1 MMYAQKGVSELEVK
15 MERKSWSWKKK
26 VLEKLA
32 SSRINTDSSEDYSKH
47 CTDDLIRTQFI
58 FKEQV
63 STPDGISQAEMKLR
77 ILGEQLMARDELVQQ
92 HAKVAEEAVTGWEKA
107 ECEAACLKQQL
118 DEEMLCK
125 VATEEQLVRLE
136 TALKDSMGKLQHA
149 EERELRLQRV
159 VEAKNQEL
167 DNLRGEM
174 ESTLS
179 KIVNEMTRAAKE
191 ADAKS
196 RAEDKASVLQK
207 RVDMAEKEQ
216 ANLKYEIHVLTK
228 ELDIRNEE
236 LELNKQA
243 AEAANKQHLE
253 YVKRAAKLDDDC
265 QRLRLLLRK
274 RLPGPATIAQMRMEV
289 DALPTFDRAGR
300 TLSSPSSRFTELY
313 MESALSDASQELE
326 NRLLAAE
333 EENKSLKEAL
343 VKKDGDL
350 QSARILCA
358 KTASK
363 LSATQ
368 EQLEK
373 ATERRPQN
381 IFHRSTKSAM
391 DGYTSL
397 VEQALRFDPED
408 ESIENESNCAESW
421 ASALISELAQIRK
434 DKGGALHLSGP
445 DLMDDFVE
453 MEKLALLPFESH
465 DKVLGEELVKG
476 QRLQAYDIAKGFK
489 DIVGDKLTSHDCS
502 CHELRSKLTC
512 AENELNLVK
521 LDNSATKAALS
532 SIEKHLVALLQAET
546 EERTPS
552 DLFEELRAALDS
564 MYKHLTDSNGPS
576 YALCNGMDSPEVR
589 DATAW
594 SPIGQSSCQSEDAA
608 SFKQDI
614 KSSTKKGHLGSKLCS
629 AVHKVVSLF
638 EEVAQLDWKEDP
650 SSDTGDTLARIHTE
664 KLWRSP
670 EFESCVSSLI
680 MLCTGVLNEKVD
692 VKDFLEEIA
701 SALEWLVNHVYASS
715 DKSLETRRRLEFGK
729 VKQESLSGPE
739 QVPLEEE
746 CANDRNKRNQ
756 CIEKQLTQL
765 KSEKEEIDTKLSVM
779 TKELELLKSL
789 LQNSE
794 HNGLELQNIPAAALD
809 GQKNLVGI
817 DIAGNVRSDSYQPS
831 GTAGVKRSVQTI
843 GSQKVLLNEMTPRS
857 FQPQKARSTMV
868 LETNEISMPMEKGT
882 EMLAKEQ
889 ELGGYAEKLAECQH
903 TIMMLGK
910 QLQGLGTPD
919 DVSAASQQK
928 SEHILIKP
936 FKAQRR
942 TQRSFDQLQT
952 ISEDNSVCEDTHR
965 NIGQM
970 SPEMSLSCASVSA
983 DPHKHSFFEPS
994 QRDLV
999 MASLVRSPGRFLRSK
1014 GDIKADSSPEKHTTG
1029 LSRFFSKSKL
1039 LNDTRP

>member
-1 MMYAQKGVSELEVK
+1 

-32 SSRINTDSSEDYSKH
+32 SSRINTDYSQVGEYSKQS
-47 CTDDLIRTQFI
+47 TDDLIRTQFVL
-58 FKEQV
+58 KEQV
-63 STPDGISQAEMKLR
+63 GTPDDISQVEMKIR

-118 DEEMLCK
+118 DEEMVYK
-125 VATEEQLVRLE
+125 VATEEQLVCLE
-136 TALKDSMGKLQHA
+136 MALKDSAGKLQHA
-149 EERELRLQRV
+149 EEREVRLQRV
-159 VEAKNQEL
+159 VETKNQEL
-167 DNLRGEM
+167 DNLRCEM
-174 ESTLS
+174 ESTML

-253 YVKRAAKLDDDC
+253 YVKRTAKLDDDC

-274 RLPGPATIAQMRMEV
+274 RLPGPATIAQMRMEA
-289 DALPTFDRAGR
+289 DILPTFERSSR
-300 TLSSPSSRFTELY
+300 TLLSPSSRFTELY

-326 NRLLAAE
+326 KRLLVAE

-343 VKKDGDL
+343 VKKDADL

-368 EQLEK
+368 EQLET
-373 ATERRPQN
+373 AVQRRPQN

-391 DGYTSL
+391 DGYTPL
-397 VEQALRFDPED
+397 AEQALRFDPED

-421 ASALISELAQIRK
+421 ASALISELAHIRK
-434 DKGGALHLSGP
+434 DKGGTLHLSGP
-445 DLMDDFVE
+445 DLMDDFAE
-453 MEKLALLPFESH
+453 MEKLALLPFESN
-465 DKVLGEELVKG
+465 DKVLGEELAKG
-476 QRLQAYDIAKGFK
+476 QQFQAYDIAKKFK
-489 DIVGDKLTSHDCS
+489 ETVILEGDKLTSHDCS
-502 CHELRSKLTC
+502 CNELRTKLTC

-521 LDNSATKAALS
+521 LHNSATKAALS
-532 SIEKHLVALLQAET
+532 SIEKHIVALLQAET

-614 KSSTKKGHLGSKLCS
+614 KSSTKKGYLGSKLCS
-629 AVHKVVSLF
+629 AVHEVVSLF

-650 SSDTGDTLARIHTE
+650 SLDTGDTLARIHTE

-670 EFESCVSSLI
+670 EFESCVRSLI

-715 DKSLETRRRLEFGK
+715 DKSPETRRRLEFGK
-729 VKQESLSGPE
+729 VKQESFSGPE
-739 QVPLEEE
+739 QVPQGDK
-746 CANDRNKRNQ
+746 CANDWNNRNQ
-756 CIEKQLTQL
+756 VIEEQLTQL

-779 TKELELLKSL
+779 TKELELLKSV

-794 HNGLELQNIPAAALD
+794 HNALEIQNIPAAALD
-809 GQKNLVGI
+809 SQKNLVGI
-817 DIAGNVRSDSYQPS
+817 DIAGNVLSDSYQPS
-831 GTAGVKRSVQTI
+831 GIAGVKRSIQTV
-843 GSQKVLLNEMTPRS
+843 GSQKVLINEKTPGY
-857 FQPQKARSTMV
+857 FQPQKACSTMV
-868 LETNEISMPMEKGT
+868 LETNGLSMPMEKGT
-882 EMLAKEQ
+882 ERLAKEP

-903 TIMMLGK
+903 TILLLGK
-910 QLQGLGTPD
+910 QLQALGTPE
-919 DVSAASQQK
+919 DVSDLSQK

-936 FKAQRR
+936 LKAQRR
-942 TQRSFDQLQT
+942 AQRSFDQLQT
-952 ISEDNSVCEDTHR
+952 ISEDISVCEDTHR
-965 NIGQM
+965 NIAQM
-970 SPEMSLSCASVSA
+970 SPEMSLSCASIA

-1014 GDIKADSSPEKHTTG
+1014 ADIKADSSPEKPTTG